1 MSKITTPPLPKRV
14 KPVYARVRDTGI
26 PAISASGRTGGDNTG
41 TIYKANDGPQV
52 AAGTSSYMEDLTGT
66 FIKYS
71 KHRPLMTSRP
81 MFKRTIT
88 WTPYSAT
95 GFNHYSWVGNGGWE
109 TVTGQT
115 LSNIFGP
122 LLTPGVN
129 LVAAGRFAS
138 VDAVKL
144 KELHIATTNETWKSV
159 DPSQA
164 MSLVSG
170 LEAHKSLRLLL
181 SKGRGLTSLIDAAKL
196 GDRVFRKTLTRITG
210 IDVRRQPMP
219 KRVLLWDEQGVPLTT
234 RSGKPLS
241 RYGRYKWHD
250 STDVTSRAAQLLLE
264 YRYGWAI
271 MVKEIVDSLKAFN
284 AEALRDD
291 LQLKYGRDYQVTR
304 RTLESSYVKV
314 TPLTGTYG
322 GIAYT
327 GTLTETTELKCRAW
341 VKWKLKE
348 SELFRRLNDFGMF
361 DIATTVWDIIPYSFV
376 VDMLADVSGYL
387 QGIDAM
393 MKVNAIESGHST
405 TVTQRFV
412 RTLVSSNGAVYK
424 WNPHAP
430 LGSSDTLVVKD
441 YDRKAYLG
449 ISTSPTVKV
458 KLNLY
463 NVATVAAL
471 FKTSAASARQLRV

>member
-1 MSKITTPPLPKRV
+1 
-14 KPVYARVRDTGI
+14 
-26 PAISASGRTGGDNTG
+26 
-41 TIYKANDGPQV
+41 
-52 AAGTSSYMEDLTGT
+52 
-66 FIKYS
+66 
-71 KHRPLMTSRP
+71 MTSRP

-88 WTPYSAT
+88 WTPYSVT
-95 GFNHYSWVGNGGWE
+95 GFTHYSWVGNGGWE
-109 TVTGQT
+109 TLTGQT

-129 LVAAGRFAS
+129 LVSAGRFPP

-144 KELHIATTNETWKSV
+144 KQLHIATTNETWKSV

-181 SKGRGLTSLIDAAKL
+181 SKGRGLASLIDAAKR
-196 GDRVFRKTLTRITG
+196 GERNFRKTLTQITG

-219 KRVLLWDEQGVPLTT
+219 KRVLLWDQQGVPITT
-234 RSGKPLS
+234 RRGKPLV

-250 STDVTSRAAQLLLE
+250 STDVTSKAAQLLLE

-284 AEALRDD
+284 AEALRDE
-291 LQLKYGRDYQVTR
+291 LQVKFGRDYQVTR
-304 RTLESSYVKV
+304 RTLDSSYVKV
-314 TPLTGTYG
+314 TPLSGTYG
-322 GIAYT
+322 GVAYN
-327 GTLTETTELKCRAW
+327 GTLTETTDIKCRAW

-348 SELFRRLNDFGMF
+348 SELFRRLNDFGLF
-361 DIATTVWDIIPYSFV
+361 DIATTVWDVIPYSFV

-393 MKVNAIESGHST
+393 MKVNAIETGHST
-405 TVTQRFV
+405 TVKQHFV
-412 RTLVSSNGAVYK
+412 RTLVSSNASVYK

-430 LGSSDTLVVKD
+430 MGSSDTLVVQD
-441 YDRKAYLG
+441 YDRKAFLG
-449 ISTSPTVKV
+449 IPSSPTVKV

-471 FKTSAASARQLRV
+471 LKTSAASARQLRV